1 MNAINGTET
10 IAVRRLDTLEQLSA
24 VADRETL
31 LALNLGRGDPHGAW
45 ASADGSAVAIAIP
58 AHVGEGLWWM
68 AATGPAEQITVLVDA
83 ARAEFGAKPAGL
95 TLPRSELQAPSMVS
109 ARARWGANAG
119 EDWDLMLC
127 GEAPPYQEGES
138 AVFTGL
144 ANAEVQAFLDRVSPH
159 HSVRADSP
167 SVEIWAGVRS
177 GGSAGNADGALLAVG
192 ALTRRP
198 SGVGYLASIA
208 TDPAARGAGL
218 GSAITGFL
226 TRRVFEAGEPECTLA
241 HYHPNDAARR
251 IYLRLGYRTLAQFHS
266 AAFH

>member
-10 IAVRRLDTLEQLSA
+10 IAVRRLETLEQLSA
-24 VADRETL
+24 AADRETL
-31 LALNLGRGDPHGAW
+31 LALGLGPGEPLGAW
-45 ASADGSAVAIAIP
+45 ASTDGSAVAIAIP
-58 AHVGEGLWWM
+58 AHYGEGIWWL
-68 AATGPAEQITVLVDA
+68 AATGPAEPIPVLVDA
-83 ARAEFGAKPAGL
+83 ARAEFGAKLAGV
-95 TLPRSELQAPSMVS
+95 TLPRSVLQEPPMVS
-109 ARARWGANAG
+109 ARGRWGADAG

-127 GEAPPYQEGES
+127 EEAPQRQDGES
-138 AVFTGL
+138 AVLTGI
-144 ANAEVQAFLDRVSPH
+144 ADAEVQAFLDRVNPH
-159 HSVRADSP
+159 HSVRADHP
-167 SVEIWAGVRS
+167 SVEVWAGVR
-177 GGSAGNADGALLAVG
+177 GGGTGPLLAVG

-218 GSAITGFL
+218 GSAVTGFL

-266 AAFH
+266 TGFH